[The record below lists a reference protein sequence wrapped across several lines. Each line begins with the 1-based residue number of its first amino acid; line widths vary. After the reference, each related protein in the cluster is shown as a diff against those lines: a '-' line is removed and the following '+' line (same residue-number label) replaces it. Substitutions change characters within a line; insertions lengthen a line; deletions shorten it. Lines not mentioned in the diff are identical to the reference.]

1 MKTLSWIEKL
11 SHLVFVRVWSLRLKH
26 DPALAQALE
35 RHVRQSAEA
44 PPLVSD
50 SAHIHLDTQTP
61 AVPKSADMSTPQILR
76 FPAKHA
82 LGDGELFEQ
91 PAQYCVTRSK
101 KQLGLV
107 ELKN

>member
-11 SHLVFVRVWSLRLKH
+11 SHLVFVRVWCSRLKH
-26 DPALAQALE
+26 DQALAQALE
-35 RHVRQSAEA
+35 HHMRQSAAA
-44 PPLVSD
+44 PVPMSD
-50 SAHIHLDTQTP
+50 STRVHLDTQTP
-61 AVPKSADMSTPQILR
+61 AVPKSADISTPQILR

>member
-1 MKTLSWIEKL
+1 ML
-11 SHLVFVRVWSLRLKH
+11 FARVWSSRLKH
-26 DPALAQALE
+26 DLTLAQALE
-35 RHVRQSAEA
+35 HHVRQSAG
-44 PPLVSD
+44 
-50 SAHIHLDTQTP
+50 AHALFCAP
-61 AVPKSADMSTPQILR
+61 AVEVHRDMPTLVEPKEPKMPEVAAPQVLQ

-82 LGDGELFEQ
+82 HGEGELFEQ